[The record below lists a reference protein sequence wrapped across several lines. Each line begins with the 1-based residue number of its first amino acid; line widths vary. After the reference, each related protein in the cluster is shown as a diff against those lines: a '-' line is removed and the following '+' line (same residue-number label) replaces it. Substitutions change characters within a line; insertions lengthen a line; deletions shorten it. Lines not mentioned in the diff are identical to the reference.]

1 MKQDRDETE
10 EGMRKENEM
19 KEGKERERGVGEDEK
34 TKKCIQRARR
44 KKRGKE
50 GR

>member
-1 MKQDRDETE
+1 MKQDRDKTE

-19 KEGKERERGVGEDEK
+19 RERERGVGEDEK

-50 GR
+50 ER